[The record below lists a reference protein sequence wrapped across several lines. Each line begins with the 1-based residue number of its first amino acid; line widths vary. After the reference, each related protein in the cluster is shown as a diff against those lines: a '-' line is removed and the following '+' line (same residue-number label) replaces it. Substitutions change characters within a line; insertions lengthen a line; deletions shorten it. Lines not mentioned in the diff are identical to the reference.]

1 MLGLYLSEQLV
12 DGGREAN
19 ELRLRAFL
27 KVEQLCGY
35 ARWQQNQDSDLRG
48 IREVQR
54 RLDEQKSITIA
65 ADSAGQILSNQ
76 KTYGLWGLYTDPSR
90 KSGFVEQQS
99 LLLTPEARANVETTI
114 IPVLAKAGVMKRLM
128 DLLQRE
134 RSEVEPAGRDQA
146 LFVALG
152 KALVPRYSPMERKL
166 YREHLVLGRA
176 GQCAAQ
182 ETFSELLE
190 SSLPK
195 SEEFSHAHLA
205 LLIRESR
212 KHKHEDLVRFLEDI
226 RDLEALLI
234 PLADLFGFLQARDG
248 AKLDTV
254 VKEVRSEWPK
264 GLSHIDPQ
272 AIADLKP
279 IVTEVYGDGSAGDR
293 LTHVA
298 DALRQADLGA
308 AVQLCLDHNAFVM
321 QARGGAQPW
330 VVVSGGLLD
339 VRYRDDQSDGLR
351 PAATLAKAWRNGFY
365 INPLKNIS
373 DQLRT
378 A

>member
-1 MLGLYLSEQLV
+1 MLALYLAEQLV
-12 DGGREAN
+12 EGGRGAN

-54 RLDEQKSITIA
+54 RLDEQKSVTIS

-90 KSGFVEQQS
+90 KSGFVDQQS
-99 LLLTPEARANVETTI
+99 LVLTPDARTYVETTI
-114 IPVLAKAGVMKRLM
+114 LPVLAKARAMKRLE
-128 DLLQRE
+128 DIVRRE
-134 RSEVEPAGRDQA
+134 RSEVEPSGRDKA
-146 LFVALG
+146 VFVGLG
-152 KALVPRYSPMERKL
+152 ETLVPRYSPVERRL

-182 ETFSELLE
+182 ERFAELLE
-190 SSLPK
+190 STLPK
-195 SEEFSHAHLA
+195 GEEFSHSHLA
-205 LLIRESR
+205 TLIRESR
-212 KHKHEDLVRFLEDI
+212 RHKHEDLVQFLEDI

-254 VKEVRSEWPK
+254 VKEVRAEWPK
-264 GLSHIDPQ
+264 GLSHIDPE
-272 AIADLKP
+272 AIAELKP
-279 IVTEVYGDGSAGDR
+279 VVSDVYGDGSAADR
-293 LTHVA
+293 LTQTA
-298 DALRQADLGA
+298 EALRQADLGA
-308 AVQLCLDHNAFVM
+308 AVQLCLAHNAFVM

-330 VVVSGGLLD
+330 VVVSSGRLD
-339 VRYRDDQSDGLR
+339 VRYRDDQTDGLR
-351 PAATLAKAWRNGFY
+351 PAATLAKSWRSGFY